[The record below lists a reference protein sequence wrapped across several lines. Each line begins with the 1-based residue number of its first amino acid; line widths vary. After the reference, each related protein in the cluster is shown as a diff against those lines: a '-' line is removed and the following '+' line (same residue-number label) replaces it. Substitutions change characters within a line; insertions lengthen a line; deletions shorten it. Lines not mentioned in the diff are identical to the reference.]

1 MVPGLRKIHDLRL
14 FDLQGIIQLMD
25 KDIPDGKIIPDT
37 AQQQGKD
44 AGDDVD
50 PAISGEKF
58 HPAKLSQSRREAMVS
73 GPFFHKKRQNV
84 QIFRGGNLISNKLS
98 LPLQAL

>member
-1 MVPGLRKIHDLRL
+1 
-14 FDLQGIIQLMD
+14 MD
-25 KDIPDGKIIPDT
+25 KDIPDGKIIADT
-37 AQQQGKD
+37 TQQQGKNAGNNVD
-44 AGDDVD
+44 AAV
-50 PAISGEKF
+50 SGEKF
-58 HPAKLSQSRREAMVS
+58 HPAKLSQSRRGAMVS